1 MGYDLHT
8 MKANEKSL
16 WRKWSRLIDAN
27 RFDDAQ
33 AVQMEIDAIFDR
45 ANPGANARREAWQA
59 AQVESEARAN
69 CGGEGDESTAAHD
82 PREQK

>member
-1 MGYDLHT
+1 

-27 RFDDAQ
+27 RFDEAD
-33 AVQMEIDAIFDR
+33 AVQKRLDALFDT
-45 ANPGANARREAWQA
+45 AHPGANARRETWQA

-69 CGGEGDESTAAHD
+69 CGGDGDESAVMHD
-82 PREQK
+82 PREQE